1 MHNFASPLERALRVG
16 SDRCAV
22 ICEDRRHT
30 YAELGERCRRLAGA
44 LGRLGL
50 QRGDRVAVHALNSER
65 YLELFLAVPAAG
77 LVLVP
82 INARLAEPEV
92 LAIVDDSRPRVM
104 FTDQTFAGEGPQVEH
119 LLAMPEG
126 YEELVE
132 LGPEVELG
140 VGVGEDDLAA
150 LFYTSGTTAAAKGAM
165 HTHRS
170 LLSSGQNFMSTW
182 PFGPDTRWLICSPM
196 FHTGGI
202 LAVLATVWHGG
213 THVIL
218 PAFKP
223 DLALD
228 AIERERVTHT
238 LMVPTVLAA
247 ASEEQLERPREVQ
260 SLRYLSHGAAPI
272 AVETLRRAHRAFP
285 DAELLHV
292 YGTTETTPITT
303 LMRFEE
309 QLLDAPECGSCGQPA
324 VGVDVRIFA
333 ADGRDAAP
341 GEVGELAVRSPSV
354 MLAYWEKPDETAK
367 VLRDGWYWSGDL
379 GYSDSRSH
387 IFLVD
392 RAKDMIVTG
401 GENVYCAEV
410 ESALYD
416 HPDVLEASVFGI
428 PDERWGEAV
437 HAVVVPRTSRLT
449 PEALTAHCKQRIA
462 GFKVPKG
469 IEIRELSLPKSAA
482 GKILK
487 RELREPYWAGR
498 EAKVGGS

>member
-1 MHNFASPLERALRVG
+1 
-16 SDRCAV
+16 
-22 ICEDRRHT
+22 
-30 YAELGERCRRLAGA
+30 
-44 LGRLGL
+44 
-50 QRGDRVAVHALNSER
+50 VAVNALNSER

-92 LAIVDDSRPRVM
+92 LAIVEDSRPRVL
-104 FTDQTFAGEGPQVEH
+104 FTDQTFAGEQPDVEH
-119 LLAMPEG
+119 VLTLPDG
-126 YEELVE
+126 YEQLIAS
-132 LGPEVELG
+132 GAEVELG
-140 VGVGEDDLAA
+140 TGVEERDLAA

-165 HTHRS
+165 HSHRG
-170 LLSSGQNFMSTW
+170 LLSSAQNFMSTW
-182 PFGPDTRWLICSPM
+182 PFGPDTSWLICSPM

-213 THVIL
+213 THVLL

-228 AIERERVTHT
+228 AIEHERVTHT
-238 LMVPTVLAA
+238 LMVPTMLAA
-247 ASEEQLERPREVQ
+247 ASEEQLSAPRDV
-260 SLRYLSHGAAPI
+260 SSMRYLSHGAAPI
-272 AVETLRRAHRAFP
+272 ALETLRRAHRAFP
-285 DAELLHV
+285 GAELLHV

-303 LMRFEE
+303 LLRHEE
-309 QLLDAPECGSCGQPA
+309 RLLDAPECGSCGQPA
-324 VGVDVRIFA
+324 VGVDVRIFD
-333 ADGRDAAP
+333 ADGRDTPP

-354 MLAYWEKPDETAK
+354 MLAYWENPEETDK

-379 GYSDSRSH
+379 GYRDSHSH

-416 HPDVLEASVFGI
+416 HPRVLEASVFGI

-437 HAVVVPRTSRLT
+437 YAVVVPRTPAVTKEELI
-449 PEALTAHCKQRIA
+449 AHCKQRIA

-469 IEIRELSLPKSAA
+469 IELRELSLPKSAA

-487 RELREPYWAGR
+487 RELRDPFWAGR
-498 EAKVGGS
+498 ETQVAGS